1 MRKLQQEFEDLRD
14 GTSSIQKFDWK
25 NRSNEFQFKHNLG
38 VLKVLNKVMTTI
50 DKAEGGVMQEEL
62 SDIDNLE
69 TRQKHLQI
77 ADKYGPKGWKVVE
90 QYSLDPLA
98 EDGSDEKRLRKA
110 ASFVAEQYKVDR
122 EEIRRKVSG
131 GGRGGYRGGRL
142 FRWDSSAQ

>member
-1 MRKLQQEFEDLRD
+1 M
-14 GTSSIQKFDWK
+14 
-25 NRSNEFQFKHNLG
+25 
-38 VLKVLNKVMTTI
+38 LNKVMTTI
-50 DKAEGGVMQEEL
+50 NKVDGGVMQEEL
-62 SDIDNLE
+62 SEAVRTGIDNLV
-69 TRQKHLQI
+69 TRQKHLKI
-77 ADKYGPKGWKVVE
+77 TDKYGPKGWKVVE

>member
-1 MRKLQQEFEDLRD
+1 MALLLFKSLIGRI
-14 GTSSIQKFDWK
+14 GPTSSSSSTT
-25 NRSNEFQFKHNLG
+25 RG

-50 DKAEGGVMQEEL
+50 NKVDGGVMQEEL
-62 SDIDNLE
+62 SEAVRTGIDNLV
-69 TRQKHLQI
+69 TRQKHLKI

-98 EDGSDEKRLRKA
+98 DDGSDEKRLRKA